1 MSKISIVVPCYNEEE
16 AVPIFCEEINN
27 ILIDFEYE
35 IIFVDDGS
43 TDNTLKILR
52 ERAKENNL
60 IKYISFSR
68 NFGKEAAMLAG
79 LEKANGDYLV
89 IMDVDLQ
96 DPPRLIPVMYEI
108 LQDEEFDCV
117 RTRRTT
123 RKGEP
128 IIRSFFANMF
138 YKLINKFS
146 KVKIVNGAR
155 DFIMMKRSMVD
166 AILKLPEYNRFS
178 KGLFSW
184 VGFNTKWLE
193 YENEKRSAGKTKWS
207 FWKLFLYSIEGIV
220 AFTTAPLAIATV
232 MGLLFCMIALLLI
245 IFILIKTIVWGDPT
259 SGWPSLVCIISLIG
273 GIQLFCLGIM
283 GEYLSKLY
291 LECKNRPIY
300 ITREEKLY

>member
-1 MSKISIVVPCYNEEE
+1 MDKISVVVPCYNEED
-16 AVPIFCEEINN
+16 AIPIFYEKINEV
-27 ILIDFEYE
+27 LSKFKYE
-35 IIFVDDGS
+35 VIFIDDGS
-43 TDNTLKILR
+43 KDNTLMIL
-52 ERAKENNL
+52 KELSVDKN
-60 IKYISFSR
+60 IKYISLSR

-79 LEKANGDYLV
+79 LKKSQGKFVV

-96 DPPRLIPVMYEI
+96 DPPRLISEMYEI
-108 LQDEEFDCV
+108 LKNEDFDCV

-155 DFIMMKRSMVD
+155 DFIMMKRSMAE
-166 AILKLPEYNRFS
+166 AILELPEYNRFS

-184 VGFNTKWLE
+184 VGFKTKWLE

-220 AFTTAPLAIATV
+220 AFTTAPLAIATF
-232 MGLLFCMIALLLI
+232 MGLLFCLVAFLMI
-245 IFILIKTIVWGDPT
+245 IFIFFKTIIFGDPT

-283 GEYLSKLY
+283 GEYMSKLY
-291 LECKNRPIY
+291 LECKNRPVY
-300 ITREEKLY
+300 IIRESNID

>member
-1 MSKISIVVPCYNEEE
+1 MKKISIIVPCYNEEE
-16 AVPIFCEEINN
+16 TVQIFNEEIKKVISNY
-27 ILIDFEYE
+27 EYE

-43 TDNTLKILR
+43 SDNTLKIIKNIS
-52 ERAKENNL
+52 EEDEH
-60 IKYISFSR
+60 IKYLSFSR
-68 NFGKEAAMLAG
+68 NFGKEAAIFAG
-79 LEKANGDYLV
+79 LDKSRGDYVV

-96 DPPRLIPVMYEI
+96 DPPRLIPKMYDVLE
-108 LQDEEFDCV
+108 QDEYDCV

-128 IIRSFFANMF
+128 IIRSFFADLF

-155 DFIMMKRSMVD
+155 DFIMMKRSMAD
-166 AILKLPEYNRFS
+166 SILALPEYNRFS

-184 VGFNTKWLE
+184 VGFKTKWLE
-193 YENEKRSAGKTKWS
+193 YENEQRSAGTTKWS

-232 MGLLFCMIALLLI
+232 MGLLFCLISFLLI
-245 IFILIKTIVWGDPT
+245 IFIFVRTMIWGDPT
-259 SGWPSLVCIISLIG
+259 SGWPSMICIISLIG

-283 GEYLSKLY
+283 GEYISKIY
-291 LECKNRPIY
+291 LESKNRPIY
-300 ITREEKLY
+300 IIREEK

>member
-1 MSKISIVVPCYNEEE
+1 MKKISIIVPCYNEEE
-16 AVPIFCEEINN
+16 TVQIFNEEIKKVISNY
-27 ILIDFEYE
+27 EYE

-43 TDNTLKILR
+43 SDNTLKIIKNISQ
-52 ERAKENNL
+52 EDEH
-60 IKYISFSR
+60 IKYLSFSR
-68 NFGKEAAMLAG
+68 NFGKEAAIFAG
-79 LEKANGDYLV
+79 LDKSSGDYVV

-96 DPPRLIPVMYEI
+96 DPPRLIPNMYDI
-108 LQDEEFDCV
+108 LEQDEYDCV

-128 IIRSFFANMF
+128 IIRSFFADLF

-155 DFIMMKRSMVD
+155 DFIMMKRSMAD
-166 AILKLPEYNRFS
+166 SILALPEYNRFS

-184 VGFNTKWLE
+184 VGFKTKWLE
-193 YENEKRSAGKTKWS
+193 YENEQRSAGTTKWS

-232 MGLLFCMIALLLI
+232 MGLLFCLISFLLI
-245 IFILIKTIVWGDPT
+245 IFIFVRTMIWGDPT
-259 SGWPSLVCIISLIG
+259 SGWPSMICIISLIG

-283 GEYLSKLY
+283 GEYISKIY
-291 LECKNRPIY
+291 LESKNRPIY
-300 ITREEKLY
+300 IIREEK

>member
-1 MSKISIVVPCYNEEE
+1 MKKISIIVPCYNEEE
-16 AVPIFCEEINN
+16 TVQIFNEEIKKVISNY
-27 ILIDFEYE
+27 EYE

-43 TDNTLKILR
+43 SDNTLKIIKNIS
-52 ERAKENNL
+52 EEDEH
-60 IKYISFSR
+60 IKYLSFSR
-68 NFGKEAAMLAG
+68 NFGKEAAIFAG
-79 LEKANGDYLV
+79 LDKSRGDYVV

-96 DPPRLIPVMYEI
+96 DPPRLIPKMYDVLE
-108 LQDEEFDCV
+108 QDEYDCV

-128 IIRSFFANMF
+128 IIRSFFADLF

-155 DFIMMKRSMVD
+155 DFIMMKRSMAD
-166 AILKLPEYNRFS
+166 SILSLPEYNRFS

-184 VGFNTKWLE
+184 VGFKTKWLE
-193 YENEKRSAGKTKWS
+193 YENEQRSAGTTKWS

-232 MGLLFCMIALLLI
+232 MGLLFCLISFLLI
-245 IFILIKTIVWGDPT
+245 IFIFVRTMIWGDPT
-259 SGWPSLVCIISLIG
+259 SGWPSMICIISLIG

-283 GEYLSKLY
+283 GEYISKIY
-291 LECKNRPIY
+291 LESKNRPIY
-300 ITREEKLY
+300 IIREEK

>member
-1 MSKISIVVPCYNEEE
+1 MKKISIVVPCYNEEE
-16 AVPIFCEEINN
+16 TVPIFYEEIKKTLN
-27 ILIDFEYE
+27 IEHD
-35 IIFVDDGS
+35 IIFIDDGS
-43 TDNTLKILR
+43 QDNTLNVIKKLS
-52 ERAKENNL
+52 EENQN

-68 NFGKEAAMLAG
+68 NFGKEAAILAG
-79 LEKANGDYLV
+79 LEKADGEYVV

-96 DPPRLIPVMYEI
+96 DPPRLIPNMYEI
-108 LQDEEFDCV
+108 LQSEDYDCV

-138 YKLINKFS
+138 YKLMNKFS
-146 KVKIVNGAR
+146 KIKIVNGAR
-155 DFIMMKRSMVD
+155 DFMMMRRNMVD
-166 AILKLPEYNRFS
+166 AILALPEYNRFS

-184 VGFNTKWLE
+184 VGFKTKWLE
-193 YENEKRSAGKTKWS
+193 YENEQRSAGTTKWS

-220 AFTTAPLAIATV
+220 AFTTAPLAIATI
-232 MGLLFCMIALLLI
+232 MGLLFCLIAFLMI
-245 IFILIKTIVWGDPT
+245 IFILIRTLIWGDPT

-283 GEYLSKLY
+283 GEYISKLY

-300 ITREEKLY
+300 IIREEK